1 MQHRDGGAQVHH
13 KLELPVRIAR
23 GHGQGETAHLMA
35 APIQTRTA
43 GEQTVAIADMAHVL
57 VGAAGRHDGPG
68 AAIFPQI
75 QVMLGIEG
83 HHPLAGGA
91 RRWTGCARSPS
102 GAGR

>member
-1 MQHRDGGAQVHH
+1 
-13 KLELPVRIAR
+13 
-23 GHGQGETAHLMA
+23 MA

-91 RRWTGCARSPS
+91 GGGLDAHAVLQGP
-102 GAGR
+102 GGEAVGIGFP